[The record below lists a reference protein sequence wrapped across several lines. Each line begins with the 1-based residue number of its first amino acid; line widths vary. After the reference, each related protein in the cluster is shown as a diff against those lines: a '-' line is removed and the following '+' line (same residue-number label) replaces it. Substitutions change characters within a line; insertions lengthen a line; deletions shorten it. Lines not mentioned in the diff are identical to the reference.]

1 MDKLTPEQ
9 RSAVM
14 SAVKNK
20 NTTPEIKVRKA
31 LHAMGYRFRLNQKN
45 LPGKP
50 DIVLAKYRLCIFV
63 HGCFWHQH
71 PGCKRSTIPTTNRE
85 FWIRKFNKNKE
96 RDYAAQTQLENLG
109 WRPTIVWECETKTP
123 KTAVAAIERC
133 FAATSTVVV
142 QI

>member
-1 MDKLTPEQ
+1 MDKLTPGQ

-14 SAVKNK
+14 AAVKNK

-50 DIVLAKYRLCIFV
+50 DIVLAKHRLCIFI

-71 PGCKRSTIPTTNRE
+71 PGCKRSTMPATNRV
-85 FWIRKFNKNKE
+85 FWIEKFNKNKA
-96 RDYAAQTQLENLG
+96 RDHVVETQLKTLG
-109 WRPTIVWECETKTP
+109 WRMTVVWECETKNPQT
-123 KTAVAAIERC
+123 VAAAIKRC
-133 FAATSTVVV
+133 FSGTLATAT
-142 QI
+142 I